1 MVLGDTI
8 QLLYLK
14 KINLLIKYI
23 YNFFKTKNYNAK
35 DSNLVEK
42 KINYIFKDKHKS
54 LIALTHKSINAKP
67 NSNYERFELIGDSII
82 NIIVTHW
89 LSRKYPND
97 DEGQITTKRA
107 SIVNTNF
114 LSKISQ
120 QIGLE
125 KNLIIS
131 KGVDMK
137 NEIVSKNINADLY
150 ESITGAIFL
159 DSNYKTV
166 EEFVLRTLIKNYDL
180 LEKKLNYKGLLIE
193 FCHKKFNKPPIF
205 NITSVKG
212 PDHNKSFK
220 VCVKL
225 ESKLYFYG
233 IGKSIKR
240 AQQEAARNALKSQ
253 KII

>member
-1 MVLGDTI
+1 
-8 QLLYLK
+8 
-14 KINLLIKYI
+14 
-23 YNFFKTKNYNAK
+23 
-35 DSNLVEK
+35 
-42 KINYIFKDKHKS
+42 
-54 LIALTHKSINAKP
+54 LTHKSVKAKP

-82 NIIVTHW
+82 NLIVTDW
-89 LSRKYPND
+89 LSKKYPND
-97 DEGQITTKRA
+97 NEGQITTKRA

-114 LSKISQ
+114 LSKISK

-125 KNLIIS
+125 DSLIIS

-150 ESITGAIFL
+150 ESISGAIFL
-159 DSNYKTV
+159 DSNYETV
-166 EEFVLRTLIKNYDL
+166 KKFVLRTLVKNYDL

-193 FCHKKFNKPPIF
+193 FCHKEFNKPPIF
-205 NITSVKG
+205 NITSIKG

-225 ESKLYFYG
+225 ENKLYFYG
-233 IGKSIKR
+233 EGKSIKR
-240 AQQEAARNALKSQ
+240 AQQEAAKNALKSQ